1 MNIEVSDSFRRPSE
15 RAGLRLRVIDYL
27 PRASGRAIRPRART
41 RDVGAFSG
49 PDHRALDMVSA
60 ALVTMLLRKEDVAM
74 ATFDLGPL
82 WWSTVGF
89 DRLFD
94 LIEHSVRRTNGD
106 NYPLYNVERTG
117 EDHTPRLLASA
128 S

>member
-1 MNIEVSDSFRRPSE
+1 
-15 RAGLRLRVIDYL
+15 
-27 PRASGRAIRPRART
+27 
-41 RDVGAFSG
+41 
-49 PDHRALDMVSA
+49 
-60 ALVTMLLRKEDVAM
+60 M

-94 LIEHSVRRTNGD
+94 LIPKTNGD
-106 NYPLYNVERTG
+106 NYNVERTG